1 MALST
6 QISQKITMR
15 RKPIL
20 MVNWRRVYAL
30 PTRHGL
36 MVGLAVFGVFA
47 ISVRIQHN
55 MLLLLSVA
63 LFVIFLISVVW
74 AAVNLHAL
82 KGQIV
87 EERTLLAKV
96 PAQLH
101 FYVMG
106 RQECYDLRLK
116 SPSWAKRRKAEATAL
131 YERHSLSYT
140 PEKRGYHFAPPFM
153 IETHFPFGLVR
164 VWQWLFLP
172 KIAVAPSPDFQR
184 AHLLLAGEAMMADQE
199 SNDLG
204 EFNADSLETWQE
216 GVPLSRISWKQ
227 YAAKDRLL
235 YKTGAASGQ
244 DVVRLYFHDI
254 ALDDYESVL
263 SVLCAGAIVASEAG
277 HHFEMALED
286 GKGVRYAPD
295 RLDEA
300 LRKLALCKRGASL

>member
-6 QISQKITMR
+6 QISHKITMR
-15 RKPIL
+15 RKPL
-20 MVNWRRVYAL
+20 LTVNWRRVYAL

-87 EERTLLAKV
+87 EGRTLLAKT
-96 PAQLH
+96 PAQLQ

-116 SPSWAKRRKAEATAL
+116 SPSWAKKRRAEPTQL
-131 YERHSLSYT
+131 YERHSLTFT
-140 PEKRGYHFAPPFM
+140 PSQRGLHFAPPFM

-172 KIAVAPSPDFQR
+172 QIAVAPCPDFQH
-184 AHLLLAGEAMMADQE
+184 AHLLLSGAAMMADHE

-204 EFNADSLETWQE
+204 EYNADSLETWQE
-216 GVPLSRISWKQ
+216 GVPVSRISWKQ

-254 ALDDYESVL
+254 ALDDYEGVL
-263 SVLCAGAIVASEAG
+263 SVICAGAILASEAG
-277 HHFEMALED
+277 HHFEMALDD
-286 GKGVRYAPD
+286 GKAVRYAPD
-295 RLDEA
+295 RLDDA
-300 LRKLALCKRGASL
+300 LRCLAICQKGGAL